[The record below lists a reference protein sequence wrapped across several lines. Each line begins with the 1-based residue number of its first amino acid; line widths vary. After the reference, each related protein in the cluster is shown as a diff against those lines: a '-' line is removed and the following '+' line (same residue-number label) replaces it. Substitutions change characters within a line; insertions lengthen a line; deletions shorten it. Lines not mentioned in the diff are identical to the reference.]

1 MNPGALLRVFAAKL
15 KTPFAQD
22 KANREFDDELQA
34 HLQLLTEQY
43 LRQGMPAEEACL
55 AARRQFGNSSRV
67 RERHR
72 EAHSF
77 LSLSTF
83 WRDVRFGAQQLAR
96 NPVFTVIAVSSLG
109 LGIGANTAIFSAAKR
124 VLLDT
129 LPVSNPHELRLLTWV
144 SGHQQP
150 VPQVWGDV
158 WSTDSGGLA
167 SNAFSYAV
175 FQQMRKKTDVFR
187 DLIAFKDI
195 KMTASVDRHPELVG
209 GELVSGGAFDAL
221 GVKPILGRL
230 LNSADDAGPGKG
242 PVAMISEGYW
252 AARFGRSQAVL
263 GNSFVLN
270 GVPLTIVG
278 ILPAQFTGLQ
288 MGSAHHAA
296 CGCAACPVTVR
307 RHLSAQQSASVVDT
321 YPRSPAAGCT
331 RSAHPICTQ
340 SQLAPDRDGYATQG
354 EKSGPAW
361 AASGARRPGSR

>member
-1 MNPGALLRVFAAKL
+1 MSPGALLRVFAAKL
-15 KTPFAQD
+15 KARFTLD

-55 AARRQFGNSSRV
+55 AARRQFGNSSLV

-72 EAHSF
+72 EARSF
-77 LSLSTF
+77 LSLSAF
-83 WRDVRFGAQQLAR
+83 FRDVRFGARQLAR

-175 FQQMRKKTDVFR
+175 FEQMRNKTDVFR

-209 GELVSGGAFDAL
+209 GELVSGSAFDSL
-221 GVKPILGRL
+221 GIKPILG
-230 LNSADDAGPGKG
+230 
-242 PVAMISEGYW
+242 PVEL
-252 AARFGRSQAVL
+252 R
-263 GNSFVLN
+263 
-270 GVPLTIVG
+270 
-278 ILPAQFTGLQ
+278 
-288 MGSAHHAA
+288 
-296 CGCAACPVTVR
+296 
-307 RHLSAQQSASVVDT
+307 
-321 YPRSPAAGCT
+321 
-331 RSAHPICTQ
+331 
-340 SQLAPDRDGYATQG
+340 
-354 EKSGPAW
+354 
-361 AASGARRPGSR
+361 

>member
-1 MNPGALLRVFAAKL
+1 MSPGALLGVFASKL
-15 KTPFAQD
+15 KARFVPD

-43 LRQGMPAEEACL
+43 LRQGMPAEEFCL
-55 AARRQFGNSSRV
+55 AARRQFGNSSLV

-72 EAHSF
+72 EARSF
-77 LSLSTF
+77 LSLSAF
-83 WRDVRFGAQQLAR
+83 WRDVRFGARQLAR

-158 WSTDSGGLA
+158 WSTESGGLA

-175 FQQMRKKTDVFR
+175 FEQMRKRTDVFR

-209 GELVSGGAFDAL
+209 GELV
-221 GVKPILGRL
+221 K
-230 LNSADDAGPGKG
+230 
-242 PVAMISEGYW
+242 
-252 AARFGRSQAVL
+252 
-263 GNSFVLN
+263 
-270 GVPLTIVG
+270 
-278 ILPAQFTGLQ
+278 
-288 MGSAHHAA
+288 GSA
-296 CGCAACPVTVR
+296 
-307 RHLSAQQSASVVDT
+307 
-321 YPRSPAAGCT
+321 
-331 RSAHPICTQ
+331 
-340 SQLAPDRDGYATQG
+340 LAV
-354 EKSGPAW
+354 SG
-361 AASGARRPGSR
+361 